1 MLARRAALLNS
12 AAPNWLPPALQH
24 YTHKAMAP
32 WFKESGGNVTHADVL
47 QHFTKLR
54 QMGVRLHYW
63 P

>member
-1 MLARRAALLNS
+1 MRAPRNYAVLTVPLA
-12 AAPNWLPPALQH
+12 LPQH
-24 YTHKAMAP
+24 YNDAAMAR
-32 WFKESGGNVTHADVL
+32 WFHLNNGNVTHADVL